1 MAVGP
6 WSPVEVQKARY
17 FPSHTHPYRV
27 LERAILEAVTPETD
41 VLDIGCGRGAPNLAK
56 LKGKAGKLY
65 GIDLVDFTLDDPD
78 LTLRNQNVE
87 AMTEVASG
95 SVDLAYSRAVME
107 HVKDT
112 EAALREIHRVLRP
125 GGRYVFLTPN
135 FYDYGALISYLVPN
149 RLHPAIV
156 RMTEGRNEEDTFPAY
171 YNANTK
177 RRIRALA
184 AATGFEVR
192 DLDYLGQYPSYLVFN
207 RVAFWLGTV
216 YELAAARIAPLNV
229 LQGWLFCSLEKP
241 KP

>member
-1 MAVGP
+1 MAIGP
-6 WSPVEVQKARY
+6 WSSVEAQKARY
-17 FPSHTHPYRV
+17 FPHDAHPYRA
-27 LERAILEAVTPETD
+27 LERAILAQVTPETD
-41 VLDIGCGRGAPNLAK
+41 VLDIGCGRTAPNLAK

-65 GIDLVDFTLDDPD
+65 GIDLVDFTLEDPA

-87 AMTEVASG
+87 AMDEIASD

-125 GGRYVFLTPN
+125 RGRYVFLTPN
-135 FYDYGALISYLVPN
+135 FYDYGSLISYLTPN

-156 RMTEGRNEEDTFPAY
+156 RATEGRKEEDTFPAY

-184 AATGFEVR
+184 KATGFQVR
-192 DLDYLGQYPSYLVFN
+192 ELEYLGQYPSYLMFN
-207 RVAFWLGTV
+207 RVAFWLGSM
-216 YELAAARIAPLNV
+216 YELAIAGIAPLNV
-229 LQGWLFCSLEKP
+229 LQGWLFCTLEKP
-241 KP
+241 